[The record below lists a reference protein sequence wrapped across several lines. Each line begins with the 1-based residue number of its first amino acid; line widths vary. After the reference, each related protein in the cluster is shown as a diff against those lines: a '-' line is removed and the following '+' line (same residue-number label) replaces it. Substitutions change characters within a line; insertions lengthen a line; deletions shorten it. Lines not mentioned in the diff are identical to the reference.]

1 MIKHEIFGLALAFS
15 VHQRCIIIP
24 IFSFARLPVW
34 AVCMSPFASDNP
46 GHGLHPFLHIDHIN
60 LNKPNYQI
68 YQFDILILFMIDCAN
83 YHLLYRTGGR
93 NMMAKMCRDRI
104 FQVSLI
110 IGLVLGIISG
120 VQAGAL
126 DAFNGDKGTVKIS
139 GGTAHIPVMKEAAK
153 RMMTFNSGIQ
163 ISIAGGGSGVGI
175 KQVGEGLVDIGN
187 SGRAPTDEEI
197 NKYQLKMFKWAIDG
211 VGVVVNP
218 KNTVKSLSKA
228 QLIDI
233 FSGKISNWKDLGGL
247 DKAINV
253 YTRDKASGTRDVF
266 WKKALDKGDI
276 TDKANFVVSNGA
288 MKSAISSNPY
298 GIGYVSV
305 GHIDESVAS
314 VALDGVVPTL
324 ENVKQG
330 KYKIARGLYS
340 NTKGDPSGLV
350 KKFIE
355 YLFSPEG
362 QEIAAQKGFI
372 PVQQ

>member
-1 MIKHEIFGLALAFS
+1 MDK
-15 VHQRCIIIP
+15 IIGGFMKTKFFRIG
-24 IFSFARLPVW
+24 FV
-34 AVCMSPFASDNP
+34 
-46 GHGLHPFLHIDHIN
+46 
-60 LNKPNYQI
+60 QI
-68 YQFDILILFMIDCAN
+68 SLILVLSFS
-83 YHLLYRTGGR
+83 L
-93 NMMAKMCRDRI
+93 
-104 FQVSLI
+104 VSTI
-110 IGLVLGIISG
+110 
-120 VQAGAL
+120 QAGAL
-126 DAFNGDKGTVKIS
+126 DTFMGEKGTVKIS

-153 RMMTFNSGIQ
+153 RIMTVNSDIQ

-187 SGRAPTDEEI
+187 SGRKPSDIEI

-218 KNTVKSLSKA
+218 ENTVKALSKA

-233 FSGKISNWKDLGGL
+233 FSGKIGNWKALGGS

-266 WKKALDKGDI
+266 WKKAIDKGEI

-288 MKSAISSNPY
+288 MKSAISNDPY
-298 GIGYVSV
+298 SIGYVSV
-305 GHIDESVAS
+305 GHIDNSVAP

-330 KYKIARGLYS
+330 RYKIARGLYS
-340 NTKGDPSGLV
+340 NTKGEPSGLP

-362 QEIAAQKGFI
+362 QQIAADKGFI
-372 PVQQ
+372 PIK